1 MRQIRSQTRN
11 QMISMNMQA
20 FLTMIAVSEIGE
32 GLLRISDNGYNVLV
46 GATAKH
52 PMLFASYEDHPRRLV
67 TIKLSSKEW
76 HSTAAGRYQL
86 LARYFDHYRKL
97 LHLNDFSPASQD
109 EIAIQQMREKHALP
123 DIEAGRFEA
132 AIKKVRSLWASLP
145 VAGYGQPENSLA
157 LLKQAFVRAG
167 GQVQ

>member
-1 MRQIRSQTRN
+1 MMQIRSQMRN
-11 QMISMNMQA
+11 QIISTNMQA

-46 GATAKH
+46 GSTANH
-52 PMLFASYEDHPRRLV
+52 PMLFASYDDHPRRLI
-67 TIKLSSKEW
+67 TLKLGDKEW

-86 LARYFDHYRKL
+86 LARYFDHYSQL

-109 EIAIQQMREKHALP
+109 EIALQQIREKGALA
-123 DIEAGRFEA
+123 DIEAGRCDA

-145 VAGYGQPENSLA
+145 GAGYGQPENSLDS
-157 LLKQAFVRAG
+157 LQQAFVRAG
-167 GQVQ
+167 GQAI

>member
-1 MRQIRSQTRN
+1 
-11 QMISMNMQA
+11 
-20 FLTMIAVSEIGE
+20 
-32 GLLRISDNGYNVLV
+32 
-46 GATAKH
+46 
-52 PMLFASYEDHPRRLV
+52 MLFTSYDDHPRRLI
-67 TIKLSSKEW
+67 TLKLGGKEW
-76 HSTAAGRYQL
+76 HSTAAEL

-145 VAGYGQPENSLA
+145 GAGYGQPENSLDS
-157 LLKQAFVRAG
+157 LQQAFVRAG
-167 GQVQ
+167 GQVL